1 MDPSINSLLTSWM
14 LDDLSYFM
22 LLNEITYEEFIN
34 LSKSK
39 IDSIVPDSHST
50 SRNKLNN
57 VLVLYRKTLN
67 PQKPVLADVSNLNQ
81 NASSND
87 CYYETSKVPTER
99 DKFKDYQDFY
109 TQSNFYSKFLSLS
122 LLKFA
127 HYLLMIF
134 SHILIHST
142 KNKRIYKLL
151 HHADC
156 LWGSIILY
164 TYAYQGNISSLRDDL
179 SKILVDAELD
189 KTKESTL
196 PFHIPSKVFQSL
208 SQEIVDF
215 FPCEEEKGNYKM
227 LIQQGE
233 VTSKK
238 KTNLLINL
246 HPQVTQVKTDTPI
259 FTASETLLDINCLL
273 NKPEDLSDSEKY
285 HIIENWMTSYSYRKQ
300 TYTEKGLDL
309 IKKLKVLETD
319 LAYQLISYD
328 FKKTFDETENFHKNL
343 LTEWAQSAEF
353 LVQYAKSL
361 SENTVKFDIPEL
373 NGNYI
378 KVDYSNLDDVF
389 LKIKISTD
397 GNRVADTLA
406 FLILPALIKHTFR
419 SNQSSGTWKITKEK
433 STDSFMQHIKDHES
447 LDTINKDY
455 SKFLQSHS
463 VQEPQPYVVCCGPLD
478 ALTCVHAVVGDIVY
492 DFTTATE
499 AVDFLYKT
507 LRVLDIQYP
516 TGCPHV
522 WSYFQLIFK
531 QKDRRVIAKNKCLEL
546 DANIKEL
553 KNKRQR
559 TK

>member
-14 LDDLSYFM
+14 LDDLSYYM
-22 LLNEITYEEFIN
+22 LLHEITYEEFIN

-39 IDSIVPDSHST
+39 IDLIVPDSHST

-57 VLVLYRKTLN
+57 VLELYRKTLN
-67 PQKPVLADVSNLNQ
+67 SQKPVLADVSNLNQ

-109 TQSNFYSKFLSLS
+109 TQ
-122 LLKFA
+122 
-127 HYLLMIF
+127 IQ
-134 SHILIHST
+134 
-142 KNKRIYKLL
+142 KNKRMYKLL

-164 TYAYQGNISSLRDDL
+164 MYAYQGNISSLRDEL

-215 FPCEEEKGNYKM
+215 FPCEEKKVYYDCSYTLSKENRLSNNTNTKNKKGRVNATGKLQNAYSARRGH
-227 LIQQGE
+227 IE
-233 VTSKK
+233 K

-246 HPQVTQVKTDTPI
+246 HPQVTQVKTDTPT

-328 FKKTFDETENFHKNL
+328 FKKTFDEAEKFHKNL

-361 SENTVKFDIPEL
+361 SENTVKFDVPEL

-397 GNRVADTLA
+397 GNADTLA

-433 STDSFMQHIKDHES
+433 STDSFMQHIKDHEL
-447 LDTINKDY
+447 LDTIKNDY

-516 TGCPHV
+516 VGCPHV
-522 WSYFQLIFK
+522 WSYFQLIFN

-546 DANIKEL
+546 DADIKEL

>member
-109 TQSNFYSKFLSLS
+109 TQ
-122 LLKFA
+122 
-127 HYLLMIF
+127 M
-134 SHILIHST
+134 
-142 KNKRIYKLL
+142 
-151 HHADC
+151 
-156 LWGSIILY
+156 
-164 TYAYQGNISSLRDDL
+164 
-179 SKILVDAELD
+179 DAELD

-215 FPCEEEKGNYKM
+215 FSCEEEKVYYDCSYT
-227 LIQQGE
+227 L
-233 VTSKK
+233 SKENRHSNNTNTKNKKGRVNATGKLQNAYSARRGHIEK

-361 SENTVKFDIPEL
+361 SENTVKFDVPEL

-406 FLILPALIKHTFR
+406 FLILPALIKHTFL

-516 TGCPHV
+516 VGCPHV

-546 DANIKEL
+546 DADIKEL

>member
-109 TQSNFYSKFLSLS
+109 TQ
-122 LLKFA
+122 
-127 HYLLMIF
+127 
-134 SHILIHST
+134 T
-142 KNKRIYKLL
+142 
-151 HHADC
+151 
-156 LWGSIILY
+156 
-164 TYAYQGNISSLRDDL
+164 
-179 SKILVDAELD
+179 
-189 KTKESTL
+189 
-196 PFHIPSKVFQSL
+196 
-208 SQEIVDF
+208 
-215 FPCEEEKGNYKM
+215 
-227 LIQQGE
+227 
-233 VTSKK
+233 
-238 KTNLLINL
+238 
-246 HPQVTQVKTDTPI
+246 
-259 FTASETLLDINCLL
+259 SETLLDINCLL

-478 ALTCVHAVVGDIVY
+478 ALTCVHAVVEIEIRKIGEARTFQKFSRKLLENGESDEEVFEQPDDASSSSDSEASSAVEEDSDVEMEDVNRLSEILPEIVPGPAGDVEHACTIEEFWSCLFDESMIYIVVQNTNKKIKQESLQLVVEDRIESY
-492 DFTTATE
+492 HHHTDEIEIKAFIGLLYYTGLWKSTSVNDNRLWNKKNGITFYRCMFSRSRFT
-499 AVDFLYKT
+499 FLT
-507 LRVLDIQYP
+507 
-516 TGCPHV
+516 
-522 WSYFQLIFK
+522 
-531 QKDRRVIAKNKCLEL
+531 KCLPFDDSETR
-546 DANIKEL
+546 N
-553 KNKRQR
+553 KND
-559 TK
+559 